1 MDVPADLLDLYFRDV
16 GSVPLLSAEDEV
28 ALAKR
33 IEVGRAAER
42 RLVSGTGGGPLD
54 PERRAEAERAI
65 RDGHEAFDHFVT
77 ANLRLVVSEAARF
90 ARRSRLGLDEL
101 IQEGNLG
108 LIRAVEKF
116 DWRRGCKFSTY
127 ATWWIRQAL
136 QRGVAGAER
145 TIRIPAG
152 VHQNLLKVRA
162 AQSRL
167 DAELGRPPCLD
178 ELAEAT
184 RLTEG
189 EVRQALAAD
198 YAVVSLDKPVS
209 DEPDAAEFGALV
221 AHASDSPAD
230 EVLDRLR
237 AEDLVQTA
245 RASLSER
252 SWYVLERRYGLNG
265 REPSTLQAVGEDLG
279 LSRETVRKIEQ
290 QALAKL
296 REALHRAA

>member
-1 MDVPADLLDLYFRDV
+1 MDLPTDLLDLYFRDV
-16 GSVPLLSAEDEV
+16 GSVPLLSAEDEIQ
-28 ALAKR
+28 LAKR
-33 IEVGRAAER
+33 IEAGRAAER
-42 RLVSGTGGGPLD
+42 QLAAG
-54 PERRAEAERAI
+54 AEDAELKRMV
-65 RDGHEAFDHFVT
+65 RDGHEAFHHFVI

-108 LIRAVEKF
+108 LIHAVEKF

-162 AQSRL
+162 AQARL
-167 DAELGRPPCLD
+167 DADLGRPPCLD

-184 RLTEG
+184 RLTED
-189 EVRQALAAD
+189 EVRQSLAAD
-198 YAVVSLDKPVS
+198 YAVASLDKPVS
-209 DEPDAAEFGALV
+209 DEPDGTEFGALV
-221 AHASDSPAD
+221 AHALDSPAD
-230 EVLDRLR
+230 EVVDRLF
-237 AEDLVQTA
+237 AEDLLQIA
-245 RASLSER
+245 RSSLSER
-252 SWYVLERRYGLNG
+252 SWYVLKRRYGLNG
-265 REPSTLQAVGEDLG
+265 QEPCTLQAIGDDLG

-290 QALAKL
+290 QALAQL
-296 REALHRAA
+296 REALRRAA

>member
-1 MDVPADLLDLYFRDV
+1 MDVPTDLLDLYFRDV

-33 IEVGRAAER
+33 IEAGREAER
-42 RLVSGTGGGPLD
+42 RLAAGAGNGEL
-54 PERRAEAERAI
+54 ERVI

-77 ANLRLVVSEAARF
+77 ANLRLVVSEASKF

-116 DWRRGCKFSTY
+116 DWRRGFKFSTY

-162 AQSRL
+162 AQARL
-167 DAELGRPPCLD
+167 DADLGRPPCLD

-184 RLTEG
+184 NLTEE
-189 EVRQALAAD
+189 EVRQALTAD
-198 YAVVSLDKPVS
+198 FVVASLDKPVS
-209 DEPDAAEFGALV
+209 DDPDATELGALV

-230 EVLDRLR
+230 EVVDRLFV
-237 AEDLVQTA
+237 EDLVQTA
-245 RASLSER
+245 RTNLSER

-265 REPSTLQAVGEDLG
+265 REPSTLQALGEDLG

-290 QALAKL
+290 QALAEL
-296 REALHRAA
+296 RETLRRAA